1 MCICVEALALE
12 RALPVGAEVSFLLP
26 SHAPL
31 AILQR
36 HGFRSFI
43 PRKNGACAAPR

>member
-1 MCICVEALALE
+1 MCICVEALAFE
-12 RALPVGAEVSFLLP
+12 RALPVGAVVGLLLH

-31 AILQR
+31 AIFQR

-43 PRKNGACAAPR
+43 PHKDGARAAHR